1 MKTFLCTLGCVL
13 ALAAGLPVAAQ
24 DKAVPQFTSAE
35 WLAKI
40 QSDRRGIVARSMDLT
55 PEEKK
60 KFWPLYEQFER
71 ELAVP
76 QASLN
81 RAVLDYIAAE
91 GTLTDANAKR
101 ITEQMLTAVRDE
113 ARLHDKHYRQ
123 LLKVLPARKATR
135 YIQIENKMQAVV
147 RYEAA
152 KTFPLV
158 Q

>member
-13 ALAAGLPVAAQ
+13 ALAAVAPVAAQ
-24 DKAVPQFTSAE
+24 DKAVTPLTSAE

-40 QSDRRGIVARSMDLT
+40 QTDKRGIVARSMDLT
-55 PEEKK
+55 PDEKK
-60 KFWPLYEQFER
+60 KFWPLYEQFDR

-81 RAVLDYIAAE
+81 RAVLDYIASA

-101 ITEQMLTAVRDE
+101 ITEQMLAAVRDE
-113 ARLHDKHYRQ
+113 ARLRDKHYRQ
-123 LLKVLPARKATR
+123 LLKVLPAHKATR
-135 YIQIENKMQAVV
+135 YMQVENKMQAIV
-147 RYEAA
+147 RYESA
-152 KTFPLV
+152 KAIPLV

>member
-1 MKTFLCTLGCVL
+1 MKKLLCALGCVL
-13 ALAAGLPVAAQ
+13 ALTTGGPVAAQ
-24 DKAVPQFTSAE
+24 DKAVGQLTSAD

-40 QSDRRGIVARSMDLT
+40 QADKKGIVAKSMDLT
-55 PEEKK
+55 PDEAK
-60 KFWPLYEQFER
+60 KFWPLYEQFQR

-76 QASLN
+76 QGSLN

-123 LLKVLPARKATR
+123 LIKVLPARKATR
-135 YIQIENKMQAVV
+135 YMQIENKMQAVV

-152 KTFPLV
+152 KTFPLA

>member
-1 MKTFLCTLGCVL
+1 MKTFLCALGCVL
-13 ALAAGLPVAAQ
+13 ALASGSAVEAQ

-40 QSDRRGIVARSMDLT
+40 QTDRRGIVARTMDLT

-76 QASLN
+76 QASLT
-81 RAVLDYIAAE
+81 RAVLDYIASE

-101 ITEQMLTAVRDE
+101 ITEQMLAAVRDE

-123 LLKVLPARKATR
+123 LLKVLPARKASR
-135 YIQIENKMQAVV
+135 YMQIENKMQAVV
-147 RYEAA
+147 RYESA
-152 KTFPLV
+152 KAIPLM

>member
-1 MKTFLCTLGCVL
+1 
-13 ALAAGLPVAAQ
+13 
-24 DKAVPQFTSAE
+24 
-35 WLAKI
+35 LAKI
-40 QSDRRGIVARSMDLT
+40 QADRKGIIAKSMDLT
-55 PEEKK
+55 PDEAK

-91 GTLTDANAKR
+91 GRTLTDANAKR
-101 ITEQMLTAVRDE
+101 ITEQMLAAVRDE

-123 LLKVLPARKATR
+123 LIKVLPARKATR
-135 YIQIENKMQAVV
+135 YMQIENKMQAVV

-152 KTFPLV
+152 KAIPLV

>member
-1 MKTFLCTLGCVL
+1 MKTFLCALACVL
-13 ALAAGLPVAAQ
+13 ALAAGSPVEAE
-24 DKAVPQFTSAE
+24 DKAVPQLTSAE

-40 QSDRRGIVARSMDLT
+40 QADRRGIVARSMDLT

-76 QASLN
+76 QASLT
-81 RAVLDYIAAE
+81 RAVLDYIASE

-101 ITEQMLTAVRDE
+101 ITEQMLAAVRDE

-123 LLKVLPARKATR
+123 LLKVLPARKASR
-135 YIQIENKMQAVV
+135 YMQIENKIQAVV
-147 RYEAA
+147 RYESA
-152 KTFPLV
+152 KAIPLV

>member
-1 MKTFLCTLGCVL
+1 MKKLLCALGCVL
-13 ALAAGLPVAAQ
+13 ALTTGGPVAAQ
-24 DKAVPQFTSAE
+24 DKAAGQLTSAD

-40 QSDRRGIVARSMDLT
+40 QADKKGIVAKSMDLT
-55 PEEKK
+55 PDEAK
-60 KFWPLYEQFER
+60 KFWPLYEQFQR

-76 QASLN
+76 QGSLN

-101 ITEQMLTAVRDE
+101 ITEQMLAAVRDE

-123 LLKVLPARKATR
+123 LIKVLPARKATR

-152 KTFPLV
+152 KTFPLA

>member
-1 MKTFLCTLGCVL
+1 MHKFLCALGCVL
-13 ALAAGLPVAAQ
+13 ALAAGAPAAAQ
-24 DKAVPQFTSAE
+24 DKAAPQLTSAE

-40 QSDRRGIVARSMDLT
+40 QADKKGIVAKSMDLT
-55 PEEKK
+55 PDEAK
-60 KFWPLYEQFER
+60 KFWPLYDQFER

-101 ITEQMLTAVRDE
+101 ITEQMLAAVRDE

-123 LLKVLPARKATR
+123 LIKVLPARKATR
-135 YIQIENKMQAVV
+135 YMQIENKMQAVV
-147 RYEAA
+147 RYESA
-152 KTFPLV
+152 KAIPLV
-158 Q
+158 P